1 MALFRNRYRIE
12 STRLQGWDYSL
23 PGWYFVTICTK
34 EMESWFGDVANSEM
48 QLSTIGNI
56 VAEEW
61 QKTEQIRNNV
71 ALNQW
76 VYPVR

>member
-1 MALFRNRYRIE
+1 MALYRNKYRIA
-12 STRLQGWDYSL
+12 SARLQGWDYSSA
-23 PGWYFVTICTK
+23 GWYFVTICTK
-34 EMESWFGDVANSEM
+34 GMECWLGNVNNSEM

-71 ALNQW
+71 TLDEY